1 MKKKILPISFKI
13 LFPVLVILTISA
25 ITLILTSISVVKKH
39 WIENAKLDIS
49 TDRQVVMDLIT
60 EELEYTE
67 SLAEMIGHICQTHD
81 SGLATTDALD
91 VIFDAVV
98 DQMDLE
104 AFGVF
109 DLDGSLLSP
118 QEYLKNYEIKEL
130 VQKAAKGTKTTEM
143 LVLNNEFIAISVVP
157 ILKDG
162 SVIRVILA
170 ATNISTPDFM
180 SRMPDNV
187 GCEFTIIKDKTRLYT
202 TLDGQQGTDISD
214 EVYNNLKDGKDWI
227 GVLKINGED
236 YIAEYWTYSLV
247 DGVSLFVGESVD
259 SMNAAIIEIQ
269 RNLFLFQAIANIIIL
284 ALVTFLIFKV
294 VMTPLKH
301 SNKAIYD
308 LSTGDADLTSRVPEK
323 GNDEL
328 TELCVGVNQFMA
340 MLQNMMRQITEKA
353 SDVNSVVDELGASSQ
368 QTASA
373 TAEIMANIESVKNQ
387 AKNQVEAVTSTS
399 GIVNQSTSS
408 MKNLKDNIVAQ
419 TSDITESSAA
429 IEELIGNIGSVS
441 ASANKMTSAFNDLE
455 HLISEGSGNVKAC
468 SEVIKQVEEKSKVLA
483 EANNTIKTISSQT
496 NLLAMNAMI
505 ESAHAGDAGKGF
517 AVVADEIRKLAENSS
532 EQAKAIEEN
541 IKDITTLINE
551 GGRLADLSQ
560 KGFETINN
568 QVGVVDPLVVQ
579 ISNAMDEQTA
589 GSSQILEAL
598 NNMKEESVHVDDS
611 SKVLDKGIEN
621 IGQNMTAVSDISST
635 ILGSMDEMTAGSQ
648 EISQATQNVSG
659 LALKTKDAIDGIN
672 QLIGK
677 FKI

>member
-1 MKKKILPISFKI
+1 MTTLQKLSTSVKEDETKDFDLSTLKNDALKKKKISISFKI
-13 LFPVLVILTISA
+13 LAPVLTFLTISA
-25 ITLILTSISVVKKH
+25 IALILTSISVVKKH

-67 SLAEMIGHICQTHD
+67 SLAEMIGHICLTHD
-81 SGLATTDALD
+81 SGLTTTDALD
-91 VIFDAVV
+91 IIFDSVV

-109 DLDGSLLSP
+109 DIDGSLLSP
-118 QEYLKNYEIKEL
+118 VSYLKNYEIKEL

-143 LVLNNEFIAISVVP
+143 LVLNNNFIAISVVP

-162 SVIRVILA
+162 AVIRVILA

-180 SRMPDNV
+180 TRMPDNV

-202 TLDGQQGTDISD
+202 TIDGQQGTDISD
-214 EVYNNLKDGKDWI
+214 AVYNNLKDGKDWI
-227 GVLKINGED
+227 GVVKINGED
-236 YIAEYWTYSLV
+236 YIAEYGTYSLV
-247 DGVSLFVGESVD
+247 DGISLFVGESVD
-259 SMNAAIIEIQ
+259 SMNAAIAEIQ
-269 RNLFLFQAIANIIIL
+269 RNLLLAQAIANIIIL
-284 ALVTFLIFKV
+284 ALVVFLLFKF
-294 VMTPLKH
+294 VMTPLKQ
-301 SNKAIYD
+301 SNRAIYD
-308 LSTGDADLTSRVPEK
+308 LSTGDADLITRVPEK

-328 TELCVGVNQFMA
+328 TELSVGVNQFMA

-373 TAEIMANIESVKNQ
+373 TAEIMANIDSVKNQ
-387 AKNQVEAVTSTS
+387 AK
-399 GIVNQSTSS
+399 
-408 MKNLKDNIVAQ
+408 
-419 TSDITESSAA
+419 
-429 IEELIGNIGSVS
+429 
-441 ASANKMTSAFNDLE
+441 
-455 HLISEGSGNVKAC
+455 
-468 SEVIKQVEEKSKVLA
+468 
-483 EANNTIKTISSQT
+483 
-496 NLLAMNAMI
+496 
-505 ESAHAGDAGKGF
+505 
-517 AVVADEIRKLAENSS
+517 
-532 EQAKAIEEN
+532 
-541 IKDITTLINE
+541 
-551 GGRLADLSQ
+551 
-560 KGFETINN
+560 N

-598 NNMKEESVHVDDS
+598 NNMKEEAVHVDDS

-621 IGQNMTAVSDISST
+621 IGQNMTSVSEISST
-635 ILGSMDEMTAGSQ
+635 ILGSMDEMAAGSQ